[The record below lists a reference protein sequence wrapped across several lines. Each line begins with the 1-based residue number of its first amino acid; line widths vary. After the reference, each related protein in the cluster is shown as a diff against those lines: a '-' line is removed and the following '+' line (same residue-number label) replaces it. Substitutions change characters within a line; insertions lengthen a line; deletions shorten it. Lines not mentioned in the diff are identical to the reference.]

1 METQFTV
8 KDKKWIQ
15 KTIWKT
21 YSKAAENPDGLFR
34 YPTGHEGLKT
44 LKYDPELLQALPA
57 EIAASYCG
65 VGNPFTLG
73 SVDKGD
79 EVLDVGCGAGVDTL
93 FSAMMTGPTG
103 KVVGIDLTPAMLKR
117 AKKNLSKTDLK
128 NVAFKEGSVE
138 NLPFADEDFDV
149 VTSNGA
155 LNLVPDKARAF
166 GEIYRVLKP
175 GGRLMVADEILI
187 GELPEEKD
195 KIIKRWAQ

>member
-1 METQFTV
+1 MQIQFTA

-15 KTIWKT
+15 KTIRKT
-21 YSKAAENPDGLFR
+21 YKRAAKNPDGLFR
-34 YPTGHEGLKT
+34 YPTGHEGLKI
-44 LKYDPELLQALPA
+44 LKYDTELLQALPA
-57 EIAASYCG
+57 EVAASFCG

-73 SVDKGD
+73 SINEGD
-79 EVLDVGCGAGVDTL
+79 NVLDVGCGAGVDTL
-93 FSAMMTGPTG
+93 FSAMMTGSAG
-103 KVVGIDLTPAMLKR
+103 KVVGIDLTPAMLAK
-117 AKKNLSKTDLK
+117 AKKNLSMTDCK
-128 NVAFKEGSVE
+128 NVRFEEGSVE
-138 NLPFADEDFDV
+138 NLPFADEDFNI

-195 KIIKRWAQ
+195 KLIKRWAQ

>member
-57 EIAASYCG
+57 EVAASYCG

-103 KVVGIDLTPAMLKR
+103 KVVGVDLTPAMLKR

-128 NVAFKEGSVE
+128 NVVFKEGSAE

-195 KIIKRWAQ
+195 KIIKSWAQ